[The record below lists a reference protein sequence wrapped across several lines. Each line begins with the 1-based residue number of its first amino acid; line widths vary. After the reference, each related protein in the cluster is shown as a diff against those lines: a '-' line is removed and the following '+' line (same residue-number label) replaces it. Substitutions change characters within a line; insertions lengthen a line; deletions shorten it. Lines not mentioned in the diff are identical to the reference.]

1 MRATNLFAP
10 TLRDAPREAELVS
23 HKLLLRGGFIRALA
37 SGVYSYL
44 PLGLRVLNKI
54 SGILRREMD
63 AAGGVEMLMPSLVP
77 VALLEESG
85 RDKVDVLFHVKEND
99 AVLGFTHEEVLT
111 DIIRRDVQSYKQ
123 LPLALYQIQVKFR
136 NEARPRGGLV
146 RGREF
151 LMLDAY
157 SYDRD
162 ADGAH
167 AAFVK
172 IRDAF
177 ARMFA
182 RLGLQAV
189 VVEADSGA
197 MGGTQSA
204 EFMVIS
210 ADGEDTVLR
219 DQSGYAANAE
229 RCEALPAPV
238 AADAPAED
246 AAVPAL
252 ERVQTPGAHT
262 IADVAAFLKIP
273 PTRLIKALVV
283 NAPGGEPVLVLV
295 RGDRDVEDAKLARAL
310 GGASPLADAA
320 TVERVTGAGVG
331 FAGPVGLKLAVRV
344 LADREVE
351 FIKDGVIGAN
361 ETDAHFV
368 HAVPGRDFPAPEYA
382 DIRRAVDGDA
392 SPAHP
397 GEVLQTARG
406 IEVGHVFNLGTRY
419 SDALGATFNEEG
431 GAVKPLVMGSYGIG
445 VSRALAAAVE
455 QHHDESGIVWPI
467 VIAPFAVVVVP
478 VSVKDDAQRAAAEM
492 IYANLAAQ
500 GIDVLI
506 DDRDER
512 PGVKFKDWELI
523 GVPIQVVVGKGLAD
537 GVVEVS
543 LRRDRANKEAVPV
556 NNAVT
561 VVTALVAALHAEVG
575 GEGASLLPRAVYKKH
590 PTACVRGAAT
600 GFPASTAVNATC
612 KSNTV
617 AAGRIFPNSK

>member
-1 MRATNLFAP
+1 MRASHLFAP

-23 HKLLLRGGFIRALA
+23 HKLLLRGGFIRTLA

-54 SGILRREMD
+54 SDILRKEMD
-63 AAGGVEMLMPSLVP
+63 DAGGVEMLMPSLVP
-77 VALLEESG
+77 AALLEESG
-85 RDKVDVLFHVKEND
+85 RDKVDVLFHVKEHD
-99 AVLGFTHEEVLT
+99 TILGFTHEEVLT

-123 LPLALYQIQVKFR
+123 LPLVPYQIQTKFR
-136 NEARPRGGLV
+136 NEARPRGGLI

-162 ADGAH
+162 AEGAH
-167 AAFVK
+167 ASFVK
-172 IRDAF
+172 IREAF

-189 VVEADSGA
+189 VVDADSGA

-219 DQSGYAANAE
+219 DASGYAANAE

-238 AADAPAED
+238 AADAPAGGG
-246 AAVPAL
+246 AAPVMEKVP
-252 ERVQTPGAHT
+252 TPGAHA
-262 IADVAAFLKIP
+262 IADVAALLGIP

-310 GGASPLADAA
+310 GGASALADAA
-320 TVERVTGAGVG
+320 TVERVTGAAVG
-331 FAGPVGLKLAVRV
+331 FAGPVNLKLAVRV

-351 FIKDGVIGAN
+351 FVRDGVIGAN
-361 ETDAHFV
+361 ETDAHYV

-382 DIRRAVDGDA
+382 DIRRATDGDA

-397 GEVLQTARG
+397 GEALETARG

-445 VSRALAAAVE
+445 VSRVMAAAVE
-455 QHHDESGIVWPI
+455 QHHDEGGIVWPI
-467 VIAPFAVVVVP
+467 VIAPFSVVVVL
-478 VSVKDDAQRAAAEM
+478 VAVKDTNQCAAAEK
-492 IYANLAAQ
+492 IYADLAAR
-500 GIDVLI
+500 GIDVLL

-512 PGVKFKDWELI
+512 AGVKFKDWELI

-543 LRRDRANKEAVPV
+543 LRRDRAKKEAVPV
-556 NNAVT
+556 DGAAT
-561 VVTALVAALHAEVG
+561 VVAELVAALRAEIG
-575 GEGASLLPRAVYKKH
+575 
-590 PTACVRGAAT
+590 
-600 GFPASTAVNATC
+600 
-612 KSNTV
+612 
-617 AAGRIFPNSK
+617 